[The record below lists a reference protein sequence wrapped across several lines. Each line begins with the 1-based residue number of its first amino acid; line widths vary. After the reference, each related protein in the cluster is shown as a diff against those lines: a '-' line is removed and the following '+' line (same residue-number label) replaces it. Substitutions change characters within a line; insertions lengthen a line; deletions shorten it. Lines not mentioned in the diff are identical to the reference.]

1 MFHLLHCEHP
11 VIKYYIY
18 SYSYNMVQSLL
29 GSKYLMNVYWV
40 DDGIFF
46 DVREKYAVL
55 LNLYVFS

>member
-1 MFHLLHCEHP
+1 
-11 VIKYYIY
+11 
-18 SYSYNMVQSLL
+18 MVQSLL

-55 LNLYVFS
+55 LNL